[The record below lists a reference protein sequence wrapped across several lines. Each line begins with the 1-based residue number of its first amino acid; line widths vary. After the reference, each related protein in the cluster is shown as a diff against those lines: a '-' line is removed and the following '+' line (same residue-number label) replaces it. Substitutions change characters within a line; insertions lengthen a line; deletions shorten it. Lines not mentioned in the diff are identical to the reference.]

1 MPFARLLEQLFALGE
16 VPNNVTPE
24 IHRQKFLFRCISKQA
39 NHRFVHF
46 QKFTVE
52 ITETNA
58 VIQISCQGMIASF
71 RSTQLLLRS
80 ISFVPQRLLFL
91 SSMDGHR

>member
-1 MPFARLLEQLFALGE
+1 MPFARLLEQLFALDE

-24 IHRQKFLFRCISKQA
+24 IHRQKFFFRCISKQA
-39 NHRFVHF
+39 NHRFVYF

-58 VIQISCQGMIASF
+58 VIQISCQ
-71 RSTQLLLRS
+71 STITCLRPTQFLLRS
-80 ISFVPQRLLFL
+80 ISFVTQRLLFL